1 MLTATDA
8 PADVMKRGWLR
19 VELGKPIEFDETD
32 TPAAASTG
40 PRHIGSGIGA
50 AVRAYQ
56 TTAREL
62 IAGQYRALAGH
73 APAHLA
79 QACNITVFV
88 CNDGTIVRFDA
99 GAEGQVDTRVRVV
112 PTERTLSEWSP
123 LVTDNVVHFPAES
136 AEYTPEACG
145 PALVLE
151 QHNFASGER
160 RVLEASVPMVFA
172 RTTLPEGVRQATP
185 PRKPTA
191 LVSLTNELELTVDGH
206 VLEPESGKAPRV
218 RRATDI
224 KVCQTVRLNVGW
236 LAIEIFPKLDESH
249 WRPEYAA
256 GWAEADLLQYVA
268 QRQLADSKLAAL
280 DPHAAARNRIDAL
293 LREFESLLE
302 GDEEPV
308 HQFLKQHP
316 HLLSLT
322 HVECWSKLPFGEWFS
337 DFVLREPDGRYVLVE
352 LESPRHLLFRKD
364 GHPRQALNHAIG
376 QIADW
381 RSHLEQNLD
390 EIRNRFGLHDIS
402 SNPDALIVI
411 GRASSLSAKNRT
423 KLTTLQNQ
431 MPKLRIMTY
440 EDLIAHT
447 RAMAANLLGAV
458 ELETTGKVFCIAPR
472 HA

>member
-1 MLTATDA
+1 MLTNTDA
-8 PADVMKRGWLR
+8 PPDVLKRGWLR
-19 VELGKPIEFDETD
+19 VELGKPIEFGEAD
-32 TPAAASTG
+32 TPAATSTVRG
-40 PRHIGSGIGA
+40 HDGSLIGSA
-50 AVRAYQ
+50 MRAYQ
-56 TTAREL
+56 TSAREL

-79 QACNITVFV
+79 QPCNITVFI

-99 GAEGQVDTRVRVV
+99 SADGQVDTRVRVV
-112 PTERTLSEWSP
+112 PIDKTLSEWSP
-123 LVTDNVVHFPAES
+123 LVTDNVVHFPPES
-136 AEYTPEACG
+136 SEYTPEPCG
-145 PALVLE
+145 PAIVLE
-151 QHNFASGER
+151 HHNYASREC
-160 RVLEASVPMVFA
+160 RVLEASVPMLFA
-172 RTTLPEGVRQATP
+172 RATFPEGAKVAAP

-191 LVSLTNELELTVDGH
+191 LVSLTNELEFTVDGH
-206 VLEPESGKAPRV
+206 VLEPESGHATRV

-224 KVCQTVRLNVGW
+224 KVRQIARLSVGW
-236 LAIEIFPKLDESH
+236 LAIEIFPRLDETY

-268 QRQLADSKLAAL
+268 QRQLANSKLAAL
-280 DPHAAARNRIDAL
+280 DPHAAARKSIDAL
-293 LREFESLLE
+293 LHEFELLLE
-302 GDEEPV
+302 GPEEPA
-308 HQFLKQHP
+308 HQFIKQHP
-316 HLLSLT
+316 QLLSLT

-352 LESPRHLLFRKD
+352 LESPQHLLFRKD

-390 EIRNRFGLHDIS
+390 DVRNRLGLRDIS

-411 GRASSLSAKNRT
+411 GRSSCLSAQNRT

-440 EDLIAHT
+440 EDLIGHT
-447 RAMAANLLGAV
+447 RAMAANLFGAV
-458 ELETTGKVFCIAPR
+458 GLETTGEVFCMPSRRA
-472 HA
+472 